1 MPSPAYIRKIRPI
14 QLIAV
19 IFFTV
24 SGGPYGLEPLL
35 TYAGE
40 HGALLLLLITPL
52 LWDVPAIFTV
62 LELNSMMPV
71 TGGYYKWVK
80 YALGTRWGFYE
91 GWWTWLYTFVDL
103 AIYPVL
109 FVEYTSFFFPGLE
122 AYKVPICLTVIW
134 ASAGLNIL
142 GIVPVGR
149 VSLFL
154 SAAVLTPFILLFVI
168 ALYHHSGSL
177 SIPAPSLKGAAFPS
191 LGMALYTVMWNC
203 LGWDNT
209 TTYAEEVEKPVRSY
223 LVSMFIAFVLV
234 IVVYFLAIWVAQLS
248 GINAAVLNDQ
258 GFPAL
263 GTLIGGHWL
272 GALIAI
278 GGMAST
284 LGIYAAVLLSV
295 SRVPQVM
302 SDDSLLPARLNK
314 LHSRFQTPY
323 ISIIIC
329 SVIVSL
335 MILWTFADLLIID
348 VTVYGAGLSLE
359 YISLIRL
366 RLREPETHRPF
377 KIPLNIT
384 GLCLLLILPAT
395 VYFTALGGAFS
406 STPETIKPAVFAI
419 TALLSAE
426 VFWQLLKWRRAIK
439 NRLY

>member
-1 MPSPAYIRKIRPI
+1 MATKQYLKKIRPV
-14 QLIAV
+14 QLVAV

-35 TYAGE
+35 DYVGQ
-40 HGALLLLLITPL
+40 HGALLVLLITPL

-109 FVEYTSFFFPGLE
+109 FVEYASFFFPDL
-122 AYKVPICLTVIW
+122 AVYKVPVCLVIIW

-154 SAAVLTPFILLFVI
+154 GAMVLTPFIILFVL
-168 ALYHHSGSL
+168 AFYHHTGGLVIQS
-177 SIPAPSLKGAAFPS
+177 PSLKGVAFPS

-223 LVSMFIAFVLV
+223 LVSMFIAFALV
-234 IVVYFLAIWVAQLS
+234 IVIYFLVIWVAQLS
-248 GINAAVLNDQ
+248 GIGTSVLTEK

-263 GTLIGGHWL
+263 GTLIGGRWL
-272 GALIAI
+272 GALLAL

-302 SDDSLLPARLNK
+302 AEDSLLPARINK
-314 LHSRFQTPY
+314 LHTRFQTPY
-323 ISIIIC
+323 VSIIIC

-348 VTVYGAGLSLE
+348 VTIYGAGLSLE
-359 YISLIRL
+359 YIALIKL
-366 RLREPETHRPF
+366 RQKEPHTPRPF

-384 GLCLLLILPAT
+384 GLCLMLLLPAS
-395 VYFTALGGAFS
+395 VYFIALGGAFS
-406 STPETIKPAVFAI
+406 SSAQTIKPALFAI
-419 TALLSAE
+419 GALLSAE
-426 VFWQLLKWRRAIK
+426 AFWRLLSWRRSF
-439 NRLY
+439 

>member
-1 MPSPAYIRKIRPI
+1 MPSAAALKKIRPI
-14 QLIAV
+14 QLVAV

-35 TYAGE
+35 SYAGD
-40 HGALLLLLITPL
+40 HGAILILLITPL

-62 LELNSMMPV
+62 LELNSMMPI

-109 FVEYTSFFFPGLE
+109 FVQYASFFFPVLLQ
-122 AYKVPICLTVIW
+122 YQVPVCLLIIW

-142 GIVPVGR
+142 GIVPVGK

-154 SAAVLTPFILLFVI
+154 SAAVLAPVIILIVLAI
-168 ALYHHSGSL
+168 HKHGGSL
-177 SIPAPSLKGAAFPS
+177 SIPSPSLKGITFPS
-191 LGMALYTVMWNC
+191 FGMALYTVMWNC
-203 LGWDNT
+203 LGWDNI

-223 LVSMFIAFVLV
+223 LVSMIIAFILV
-234 IVVYFLAIWVAQLS
+234 MVVYFFITWIAQQS
-248 GINAAVLNDQ
+248 GINHDTLTND

-263 GTLIGGHWL
+263 GVLIAGRWL
-272 GALIAI
+272 GVVIAA

-302 SDDSLLPARLNK
+302 SEDNLLPKGLNK
-314 LHSRFQTPY
+314 LHRRFKTPY

-329 SVIVSL
+329 SLVVSF
-335 MILWTFADLLIID
+335 MVLWTFADLLIID

-359 YISLIRL
+359 YIALVKL
-366 RLREPETHRPF
+366 RLKEPLKARPF
-377 KIPLNIT
+377 RIPLNIT
-384 GLCLLLILPAT
+384 GLCLVLIFPFM
-395 VYFTALGGAFS
+395 VYAVALAGALS
-406 STPETIKPAVFAI
+406 STPEALKAAVFAVA
-419 TALLSAE
+419 ALLSAE
-426 VFWQLLKWRRAIK
+426 VVWRIILISKPHLKAS
-439 NRLY
+439 

>member
-1 MPSPAYIRKIRPI
+1 MPSTKYLKKIRPL
-14 QLIAV
+14 QLVAV

-35 TYAGE
+35 AYAGQ
-40 HGALLLLLITPL
+40 HGALLVLLITPL

-109 FVEYTSFFFPGLE
+109 FVEYASFFFPDLQT
-122 AYKVPICLTVIW
+122 YKVPVCLCIIW

-154 SAAVLTPFILLFVI
+154 GAAVLAPFIILFVL
-168 ALYHHSGSL
+168 AFYHHSGGL
-177 SIPAPSLKGAAFPS
+177 FIPSPSLKGVAFPS

-223 LVSMFIAFVLV
+223 LISMFIAFAMV
-234 IVVYFLAIWVAQLS
+234 IIIYFLVIWVAQLS
-248 GINAAVLNDQ
+248 GINAAVLTDK

-263 GTLIGGHWL
+263 GTLIAGRWL
-272 GALIAI
+272 GSLLAL

-302 SDDSLLPARLNK
+302 AEDSLLPAHLNK

-329 SVIVSL
+329 SAVVSL

-359 YISLIRL
+359 YIALIKL
-366 RLREPETHRPF
+366 RISNPDTPRPF
-377 KIPLNIT
+377 KIPLNVT
-384 GLCLLLILPAT
+384 GLCLLLLLPVT
-395 VYFTALGGAFS
+395 VYFVALGGAFS
-406 STPETIKPAVFAI
+406 STAQTIKPAVFAI
-419 TALLSAE
+419 IALLSAE
-426 VFWQLLKWRRAIK
+426 LFWRILVWRKPI
-439 NRLY
+439 

>member
-1 MPSPAYIRKIRPI
+1 MPSAAALKKIRPI
-14 QLIAV
+14 QLVAV

-35 TYAGE
+35 SYADD
-40 HGALLLLLITPL
+40 HGAILILLITPL

-62 LELNSMMPV
+62 LELNSMMPI

-109 FVEYTSFFFPGLE
+109 FVQYASFFFPVLLQ
-122 AYKVPICLTVIW
+122 YQVPVCLLIIW

-142 GIVPVGR
+142 GIVPVGK

-154 SAAVLTPFILLFVI
+154 SAAVLAPVIILIVLAI
-168 ALYHHSGSL
+168 HKHGGSL
-177 SIPAPSLKGAAFPS
+177 SIPSPSLKGITFPS
-191 LGMALYTVMWNC
+191 FGMALYTVMWNC
-203 LGWDNT
+203 LGWDNI

-223 LVSMFIAFVLV
+223 LVSMIIAFILV
-234 IVVYFLAIWVAQLS
+234 MVVYFFITWIAQQS
-248 GINAAVLNDQ
+248 GINHDTLTND

-263 GTLIGGHWL
+263 GVLVAGRWL
-272 GALIAI
+272 GVVIAA

-302 SDDSLLPARLNK
+302 SEDHLLPAGLNK
-314 LHSRFQTPY
+314 LHRRFKTPY

-329 SVIVSL
+329 SLVVSF
-335 MILWTFADLLIID
+335 MVLWTFADLLIID

-359 YISLIRL
+359 YIALVKL
-366 RLREPETHRPF
+366 RLKEPLKTRPF
-377 KIPLNIT
+377 RIPLNIT
-384 GLCLLLILPAT
+384 GLCLVLIFPFM
-395 VYFTALGGAFS
+395 VYAVALAGALS
-406 STPETIKPAVFAI
+406 STPEALKAAVFAVA
-419 TALLSAE
+419 ALLSAE
-426 VFWQLLKWRRAIK
+426 VVWRIILISKPHLKAS
-439 NRLY
+439 